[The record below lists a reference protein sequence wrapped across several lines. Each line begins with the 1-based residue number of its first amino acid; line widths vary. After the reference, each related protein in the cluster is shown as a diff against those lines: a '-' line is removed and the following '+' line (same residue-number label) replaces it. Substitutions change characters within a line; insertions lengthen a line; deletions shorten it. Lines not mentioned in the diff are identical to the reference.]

1 MNYTSQFDSLR
12 IQFNP
17 LLCPDTGIS
26 SSPICQWFGFH
37 SESPMPVIEG
47 KAHNNASVASELLVE
62 DFGIK
67 ENQEFRYPVFPG
79 NDTNRSRPIL
89 LLHGLNERSWNKYL
103 PWASTLAEQTGRPV
117 ILFPIA
123 FHMNRSPAAW
133 ADPHKMSML
142 VAERQ
147 NRLGKIP
154 YATFVNV
161 ALSERLTEDPSRFLT
176 SGSQSAEDI
185 IQLARQLKSGKHPY
199 FPAGTEFDIFGYS
212 IGSFLAQVLLLAN
225 PEGLFSNCRL
235 FVFCGGVL
243 FDDMQGTSKF
253 IMDEVAFVSL
263 KKYYHSAYEKD
274 EKFRFKNARMHIES
288 GLTRAFGAMIS
299 RERGKSFRDSRF
311 GQISDQIHSVA
322 LRQDTVFPSDC
333 LQYAIPK
340 SCNMEVMDFPFQ
352 YSHESPFPIF
362 RNSLSAEVDAC
373 FNKIFAKAASFLA

>member
-1 MNYTSQFDSLR
+1 MNYTSRFDSLR

-17 LLCPDTGIS
+17 LLCPASEIAS
-26 SSPICQWFGFH
+26 NPICHWFRFH
-37 SESPMPVIEG
+37 STCPTPVFEDKSHTENSTADEVLI
-47 KAHNNASVASELLVE
+47 E
-62 DFGIK
+62 DFEIK
-67 ENQEFRYPVFPG
+67 ENLEFSYPVFPG
-79 NDTNRSRPIL
+79 SESNKARPIL

-103 PWASTLAEQTGRPV
+103 PWASSLAEQTGRPV

-123 FHMNRSPAAW
+123 FHMNRAPSEW

-185 IQLARQLKSGKHPY
+185 IQLARQLKSGKHSY

-243 FDDMQGTSKF
+243 FDDMQGSSKF

-263 KKYYHSAYEKD
+263 KKYYHSAFEKD
-274 EKFRFKNARMHIES
+274 EKFRRKNAGMYIES
-288 GLTRAFGAMIS
+288 ALTKAFGAMIS
-299 RERGKSFRDSRF
+299 REKGKNFRDFRF

-322 LRQDTVFPSDC
+322 LRKDTVFPSDC

-340 SCNMEVMDFPFQ
+340 SCNMEVVDFPFQ

-373 FNKIFAKAASFLA
+373 FNKIFEKAAMFLA